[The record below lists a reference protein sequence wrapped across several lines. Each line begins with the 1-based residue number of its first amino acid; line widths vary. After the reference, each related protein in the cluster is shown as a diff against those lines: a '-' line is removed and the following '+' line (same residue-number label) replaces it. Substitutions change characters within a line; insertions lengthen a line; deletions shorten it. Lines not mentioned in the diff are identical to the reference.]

1 MPKVGNK
8 MFSYDKK
15 GKMEA
20 KEYAKKIMGSMPSVK
35 SMVTQPIKNVVTSA
49 VKAGMSTAKPKGRT
63 ITELLKSRKMK

>member
-20 KEYAKKIMGSMPSVK
+20 KEYGKKMGKPVMNMDNK
-35 SMVTQPIKNVVTSA
+35 MRE
-49 VKAGMSTAKPKGRT
+49 MKPKGIT
-63 ITELLKSRKMK
+63 ITMMLKSRKSK